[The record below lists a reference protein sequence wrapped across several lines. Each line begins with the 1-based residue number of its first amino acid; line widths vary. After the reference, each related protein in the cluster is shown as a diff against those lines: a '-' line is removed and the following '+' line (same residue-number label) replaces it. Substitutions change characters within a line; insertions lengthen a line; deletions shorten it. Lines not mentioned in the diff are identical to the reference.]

1 MKPSLPVL
9 AVSLLCLNACGSG
22 MNPDSDAA
30 PDPEQ
35 ASPAPAVSFTPREL
49 TVADM
54 PPDIL
59 EGSWARLPT
68 VSRDA
73 LAPDDQRRFDVV
85 VNPDSRYATGLRGP
99 IGMWM
104 NSPRMAEHMFPAST
118 YLRFGSDGQ
127 RDQRLT
133 ELAILTTASELGS
146 QYVWTAHEPA
156 GLRAGLEEE
165 IIDMLR
171 FRRPL
176 GGAGTLPGLGERE
189 HTIVRIARELVT
201 APKVSAEAFVA
212 AQDLFGNTGI
222 MDLAGLVG
230 FYTTINYT
238 VKTFDVQRTPGSM
251 LLLPDRQSGRT
262 RGDTPTP

>member
-9 AVSLLCLNACGSG
+9 ALCLLSLNACGNG
-22 MNPDSDAA
+22 VTPDSEAA
-30 PDPEQ
+30 SETEQ
-35 ASPAPAVSFTPREL
+35 ASAVAAESFTPREL
-49 TVADM
+49 MVADM
-54 PPDIL
+54 PSDIQ

-68 VSRDA
+68 VSRDT
-73 LAPDDQRRFDVV
+73 LSPDDQRRFDVV

-104 NSPRMAEHMFPAST
+104 YSPRMAEHMFPAST
-118 YLRFGSDGQ
+118 YLRFGADGQ

-133 ELAILTTASELGS
+133 ELAILTTASALGS
-146 QYVWTAHEPA
+146 QYVWTAHEPTA
-156 GLRAGLEEE
+156 RTAGLEEE

-171 FRRPL
+171 FGRPL
-176 GGAGTLPGLGERE
+176 DGVDSLPGLGESE
-189 HTIVRIARELVT
+189 HTIVRVARELVH
-201 APKVSAEAFVA
+201 APKVSADAFVT
-212 AQDLFGNTGI
+212 AQRLFGETGV

-251 LLLPDRQSGRT
+251 LLLPER
-262 RGDTPTP
+262 

>member
-1 MKPSLPVL
+1 MKLSLPVFAICL
-9 AVSLLCLNACGSG
+9 VFLNACNG
-22 MNPDSDAA
+22 NLDSEPRLDAEQISEA
-30 PDPEQ
+30 PVE
-35 ASPAPAVSFTPREL
+35 SFTPQEL
-49 TVADM
+49 TLADI
-54 PPDIL
+54 PPDVQ
-59 EGSWARLPT
+59 EDSWARLPT
-68 VSRDA
+68 VRRDA
-73 LAPDDQRRFDVV
+73 LSPEDQRAFDVV

-104 NSPRMAEHMFPAST
+104 YSPRMAEHMFPAST
-118 YLRFGSDGQ
+118 YLRFGADGQ

-165 IIDMLR
+165 IIDLLR

-176 GGAGTLPGLGERE
+176 ETTNSLPGLGDRA
-189 HTIVRIARELVT
+189 HTIVRITRELVN
-201 APKVSAEAFVA
+201 APKVSADAFVI

-238 VKTFDVQRTPGSM
+238 VKTFDVQRVPGS
-251 LLLPDRQSGRT
+251 LILLPPR
-262 RGDTPTP
+262 

>member
-1 MKPSLPVL
+1 VKPSLPVL
-9 AVSLLCLNACGSG
+9 ALSLLCLNACGNGNGVNS
-22 MNPDSDAA
+22 DSEAA
-30 PDPEQ
+30 SETEQ
-35 ASPAPAVSFTPREL
+35 ASTVPAESFTPREL
-49 TVADM
+49 TEADM

-73 LAPDDQRRFDVV
+73 LSPDDQQRFDVV

-104 NSPRMAEHMFPAST
+104 YSPKMAEHMFPAST
-118 YLRFGSDGQ
+118 YLRFGADGQ

-133 ELAILTTASELGS
+133 ELAIVTTASELGS

-156 GLRAGLEEE
+156 ARRAGLEDE
-165 IIDMLR
+165 IIELLR

-176 GGAGTLPGLGERE
+176 ASPDAMPGLGERE
-189 HTIVRIARELVT
+189 HTIVRIARELVN
-201 APKVSAEAFVA
+201 APKVSAEAFA
-212 AQDLFGNTGI
+212 TARDLFGDTGV

-238 VKTFDVQRTPGSM
+238 VKTFDVQRTPGSL
-251 LLLPDRQSGRT
+251 LLLPAR
-262 RGDTPTP
+262 